1 MFFQEQKRLF
11 AVLSIVEDLFCKT
24 LYFLLNM
31 NIRNIL
37 ILIIAIGCQQTPK
50 PPQTAGHS
58 CTPTQSRFSSSV
70 SITSHEKL
78 DVNLKE
84 MVLIPGGRFSMG
96 GDDDQAWR
104 DEYPKHM
111 VVVDS
116 FWMDVHEV
124 TNAQFSAFVEATGYL
139 TTAEKA
145 VDWEEIKKE
154 LPPGTPKPDASQLA
168 PASLVFVPTD
178 KPVSLLDVSQWWQ
191 WRQGANWRQPEGPGS
206 SIVGKDNHPVVHVSW
221 FDAVAYCDWVGK
233 RLPTEAEWEYASRGG
248 LTDAVYAWGNEDLRS
263 GKPKANTWEGAF
275 PYRNDKRDGYYF
287 TAPVQSYQANNYGL
301 YDIAGNVW
309 EWCADLYHEDY
320 YKTLAGKTTHNP
332 QGPKTS
338 YDSNEPYALKRIS
351 RGGSFLCHES
361 YCSGYRNSMRMKT
374 TPDTGSMHTGF
385 RAVVSLR

>member
-1 MFFQEQKRLF
+1 
-11 AVLSIVEDLFCKT
+11 
-24 LYFLLNM
+24 M

-37 ILIIAIGCQQTPK
+37 ILLIAIGCQQTPK
-50 PPQTAGHS
+50 PHQTAGHS
-58 CTPTQSRFSSSV
+58 CTPMQSRFSSSV
-70 SITSHEKL
+70 STTSHEKL

-168 PASLVFVPTD
+168 PASLVFVPAD

-275 PYRNDKRDGYYF
+275 PYRNDKSDGFYF

-301 YDIAGNVW
+301 YDVAGNVW

-338 YDSNEPYALKRIS
+338 YDSNEPYALKRVS
-351 RGGSFLCHES
+351 RGGSFLCHDS

>member
-1 MFFQEQKRLF
+1 
-11 AVLSIVEDLFCKT
+11 
-24 LYFLLNM
+24 M
-31 NIRNIL
+31 NIRNIF
-37 ILIIAIGCQQTPK
+37 ILLIAIGCQQTPK

-58 CTPTQSRFSSSV
+58 CTPTQTRFSSSV
-70 SITSHEKL
+70 STTSHEKL

-84 MVLIPGGRFSMG
+84 MALIPGGSFSMG

-139 TTAEKA
+139 TTAEKV

-168 PASLVFVPTD
+168 PASLVFVPAD

-275 PYRNDKRDGYYF
+275 PYRNDKSDGFYF

-338 YDSNEPYALKRIS
+338 YDSNEPYALKRVS

>member
-1 MFFQEQKRLF
+1 
-11 AVLSIVEDLFCKT
+11 
-24 LYFLLNM
+24 M

-37 ILIIAIGCQQTPK
+37 ILLIAIGCQQTPK

-70 SITSHEKL
+70 STTSHEKL

-168 PASLVFVPTD
+168 PASLVFVPAD

-275 PYRNDKRDGYYF
+275 PYRNDKSDGFYF

-338 YDSNEPYALKRIS
+338 YDSNEPYALKRVS
-351 RGGSFLCHES
+351 RGGSFLCHDS

>member
-1 MFFQEQKRLF
+1 
-11 AVLSIVEDLFCKT
+11 
-24 LYFLLNM
+24 M

-37 ILIIAIGCQQTPK
+37 ILLIAIGCQQTPK

-58 CTPTQSRFSSSV
+58 CTPTQSRFSSPV
-70 SITSHEKL
+70 STTSHEKL

-168 PASLVFVPTD
+168 PASLVFVPAD

-248 LTDAVYAWGNEDLRS
+248 LTDAVYAWGNEDLSS

-320 YKTLAGKTTHNP
+320 YKTLAGKTTYNP

-338 YDSNEPYALKRIS
+338 YDSNEPYALKRVS
-351 RGGSFLCHES
+351 RGGSFLCHDS

>member
-1 MFFQEQKRLF
+1 
-11 AVLSIVEDLFCKT
+11 
-24 LYFLLNM
+24 M

-37 ILIIAIGCQQTPK
+37 ILLIAVGCQQTPK

-70 SITSHEKL
+70 STTSHEKL

-104 DEYPKHM
+104 DEYPKHI

-168 PASLVFVPTD
+168 PASLVFVPAD

-275 PYRNDKRDGYYF
+275 PYRNDKSDGFYF

-338 YDSNEPYALKRIS
+338 YDSNEPYALKRVS

>member
-1 MFFQEQKRLF
+1 
-11 AVLSIVEDLFCKT
+11 
-24 LYFLLNM
+24 M

-275 PYRNDKRDGYYF
+275 PYRNDKSDGFYF

-332 QGPKTS
+332 QRPKTS
-338 YDSNEPYALKRIS
+338 YDSHEPYALKRIS

>member
-1 MFFQEQKRLF
+1 
-11 AVLSIVEDLFCKT
+11 
-24 LYFLLNM
+24 M
-31 NIRNIL
+31 NVRYTL
-37 ILIIAIGCQQTPK
+37 ILLIAIGCQQTPK

-58 CTPTQSRFSSSV
+58 CTPTQTRFSSSV
-70 SITSHEKL
+70 STTSHEKL

-84 MVLIPGGRFSMG
+84 MALIPGGSFSMG

-139 TTAEKA
+139 TTAEKV

-168 PASLVFVPTD
+168 PASLVFVPAD

-275 PYRNDKRDGYYF
+275 PYRNDKSDGYYF

-338 YDSNEPYALKRIS
+338 YDSNEPYALKRVS

>member
-1 MFFQEQKRLF
+1 
-11 AVLSIVEDLFCKT
+11 
-24 LYFLLNM
+24 M

-37 ILIIAIGCQQTPK
+37 ILLIAISCQQTPK

-70 SITSHEKL
+70 STTSHEKL

-84 MVLIPGGRFSMG
+84 MALIPGGSFSMG

-139 TTAEKA
+139 TTAEKV

-168 PASLVFVPTD
+168 PASLVFVPAD

-275 PYRNDKRDGYYF
+275 PYRNDKSDGFYF

-338 YDSNEPYALKRIS
+338 YDSNEPYALKRVS

>member
-1 MFFQEQKRLF
+1 
-11 AVLSIVEDLFCKT
+11 
-24 LYFLLNM
+24 M

-37 ILIIAIGCQQTPK
+37 ILLIAIGCQQTPK

-70 SITSHEKL
+70 STTSHEKL

-178 KPVSLLDVSQWWQ
+178 KPVSLLDVSQWWE

-221 FDAVAYCDWVGK
+221 FDAVAYCDWAGK

-275 PYRNDKRDGYYF
+275 PYRNDKSDGFYF

>member
-1 MFFQEQKRLF
+1 
-11 AVLSIVEDLFCKT
+11 
-24 LYFLLNM
+24 M

-37 ILIIAIGCQQTPK
+37 ILLIAIGCQQTPK

-58 CTPTQSRFSSSV
+58 CTPTQTRFSSSV
-70 SITSHEKL
+70 STTSHEKL

-84 MVLIPGGRFSMG
+84 MALIPGGSFSMG

-139 TTAEKA
+139 TTAEKV

-168 PASLVFVPTD
+168 PASLVFVPAD

-248 LTDAVYAWGNEDLRS
+248 LTDAVYAWGNEDLHS

-275 PYRNDKRDGYYF
+275 PYRNDKSDGFYF

-338 YDSNEPYALKRIS
+338 YDSNEPYALKRVS

>member
-1 MFFQEQKRLF
+1 
-11 AVLSIVEDLFCKT
+11 
-24 LYFLLNM
+24 M

-50 PPQTAGHS
+50 PTQTAGHS

-70 SITSHEKL
+70 STTSHEKL

-248 LTDAVYAWGNEDLRS
+248 LTDAVYAWGNEDLSS

-275 PYRNDKRDGYYF
+275 PYRNDKSDGFYF

-301 YDIAGNVW
+301 YDVAGNVW

-338 YDSNEPYALKRIS
+338 YDSNEPYALKRVS

>member
-1 MFFQEQKRLF
+1 
-11 AVLSIVEDLFCKT
+11 
-24 LYFLLNM
+24 M

-70 SITSHEKL
+70 STTSHEKL

-178 KPVSLLDVSQWWQ
+178 KPVSLIDVSQWWQ

-248 LTDAVYAWGNEDLRS
+248 LTDAVYAWGNEDLSS

-275 PYRNDKRDGYYF
+275 PYRNDKSDGFYF

-301 YDIAGNVW
+301 YDVAGNVW

-338 YDSNEPYALKRIS
+338 YDSNEPYALKRVS

>member
-1 MFFQEQKRLF
+1 
-11 AVLSIVEDLFCKT
+11 
-24 LYFLLNM
+24 M

-37 ILIIAIGCQQTPK
+37 ILLIAIGCQQTPK

-58 CTPTQSRFSSSV
+58 CTPTQTRFSSSV
-70 SITSHEKL
+70 STTSHEKL

-84 MVLIPGGRFSMG
+84 MALIPGGSFSMG

-168 PASLVFVPTD
+168 PASLVFVPAD

-263 GKPKANTWEGAF
+263 GKPKANTWEGAI

>member
-1 MFFQEQKRLF
+1 
-11 AVLSIVEDLFCKT
+11 
-24 LYFLLNM
+24 M

-37 ILIIAIGCQQTPK
+37 ILLIAVGCQQTPK

-58 CTPTQSRFSSSV
+58 CTPTQNRFSSSV
-70 SITSHEKL
+70 STTSHEKL
-78 DVNLKE
+78 DVNLKD

-178 KPVSLLDVSQWWQ
+178 KPVSLIDVSQWWQ

-275 PYRNDKRDGYYF
+275 PYRNDKSDGFYF

-301 YDIAGNVW
+301 YDVAGNVW

-320 YKTLAGKTTHNP
+320 YKTLAGKTTYNP

>member
-1 MFFQEQKRLF
+1 
-11 AVLSIVEDLFCKT
+11 
-24 LYFLLNM
+24 M

-37 ILIIAIGCQQTPK
+37 ILLTAIGCQQNPK

-58 CTPTQSRFSSSV
+58 CAPTQSRFSSSV
-70 SITSHEKL
+70 STTSHEKL

-104 DEYPKHM
+104 DEYPKHI

-124 TNAQFSAFVEATGYL
+124 TNAQFSAFIEATGYV

-168 PASLVFVPTD
+168 PSSLVFVATERPI
-178 KPVSLLDVSQWWQ
+178 SLLDVSQWWQ
-191 WRQGANWRQPEGPGS
+191 WRQDANWRQPEGPGS

-221 FDAVAYCDWVGK
+221 FDAVAYCEWAGK

-248 LTDAVYAWGNEDLRS
+248 LKDAVYAWGNEDIGA
-263 GKPKANTWEGAF
+263 GKSKANTWEGDF
-275 PYRNDKRDGYYF
+275 PYRNDESDGFYL

-301 YDIAGNVW
+301 YDMAGNVW

-332 QGPKTS
+332 QGPETS
-338 YDSNEPYALKRIS
+338 YDSNEPYALKRVS
-351 RGGSFLCHES
+351 RGGSFLCHYS

-385 RAVVSLR
+385 RTVVSVL